1 MCYNILHMSTVDRF
15 LSIFE
20 NDKLIPEELQESIK
34 KKVALFNKNNCLA
47 VIRESTIRMVK
58 LPCDYMALCS
68 EIQDYKHYSGVC
80 KNFEYSFCIK
90 EMSMRNNYKIILI
103 IFMK

>member
-1 MCYNILHMSTVDRF
+1 MSTVDRF
-15 LSIFE
+15 LSVFE

-34 KKVALFNKNNCLA
+34 EKVALLNKNNCIS

-68 EIQDYKHYSGVC
+68 EIQKGKHYSGVC
-80 KNFEYSFCIK
+80 KDFEYTFCIK
-90 EMSMRNNYKIILI
+90 EMSIRNNYKIILI